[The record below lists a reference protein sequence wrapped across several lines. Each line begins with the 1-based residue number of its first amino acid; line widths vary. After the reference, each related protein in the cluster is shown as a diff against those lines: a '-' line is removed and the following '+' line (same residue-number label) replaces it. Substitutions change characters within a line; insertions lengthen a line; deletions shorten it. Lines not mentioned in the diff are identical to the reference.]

1 DERLYLRDI
10 EKLIKREIDK
20 ETLPG
25 FEPIHTAAVSPPPQ
39 RRGGNQQRQGQPG
52 NGGNRGGRGGS
63 AKPQGTAAAAKPGHR
78 SGQRHH

>member
-1 DERLYLRDI
+1 MKPTPFCYLRDI

-20 ETLPG
+20 QTLPG

-52 NGGNRGGRGGS
+52 NNRGGRGG
-63 AKPQGTAAAAKPGHR
+63 KPQDTAAAAKPGHR